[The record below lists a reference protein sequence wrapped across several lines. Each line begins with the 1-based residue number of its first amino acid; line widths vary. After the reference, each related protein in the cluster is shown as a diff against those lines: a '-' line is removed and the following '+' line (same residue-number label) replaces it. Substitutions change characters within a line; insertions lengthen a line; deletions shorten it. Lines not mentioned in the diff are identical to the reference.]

1 MGLYILE
8 HWHNFFII
16 HDIKYF
22 FSIKIINL
30 FREIRIKIQ
39 NSQISKNLIKNII
52 FENLDEI
59 NSP

>member
-8 HWHNFFII
+8 HWHNFLLSMILNI
-16 HDIKYF
+16 F